1 MTAEPLT
8 DPLAKPPAWTFE
20 GVVRLTRIGTTFLI
34 FTIVIAFAA
43 VNTGNNA
50 LYIALTF
57 LLGTLLLSGI
67 ASKGGLKHLTVEVKG
82 VDEAWAGRPARA
94 ALQVKNHSPIW
105 NVRDVVSV
113 SDDVEQPAVIEMIT
127 RRSTVS

>member
-43 VNTGNNA
+43 LNTGNNA

-67 ASKGGLKHLTVEVKG
+67 ASKGGLKHLRVELTSF
-82 VDEAWAGRPARA
+82 DQPWAGTPSNAILRIT
-94 ALQVKNHSPIW
+94 NDSPVW
-105 NVRDVVSV
+105 NVRDVVVV
-113 SDDVEQPAVIEMIT
+113 SEELDPPIVVDMI
-127 RRSTVS
+127 RR